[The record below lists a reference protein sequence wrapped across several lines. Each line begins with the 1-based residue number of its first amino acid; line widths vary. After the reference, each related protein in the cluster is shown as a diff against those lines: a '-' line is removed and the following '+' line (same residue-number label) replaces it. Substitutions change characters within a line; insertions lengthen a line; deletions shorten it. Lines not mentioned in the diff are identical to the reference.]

1 MQNRIIIWDDNA
13 QRLNAMEPNLRV
25 ALTQTGVKAS
35 IQTNCEPPL
44 LSRHNLTGNTPAIQ
58 VNDGDFW
65 RHTIG
70 ETVTVDQF
78 VALLRKLK
86 HMGLLSC

>member
-1 MQNRIIIWDDNA
+1 MADQIIIWDDNA
-13 QRLNAMEPNLRV
+13 TRLNEMEPNLRV
-25 ALTQTGVKAS
+25 AMKKLGINAS

-44 LSRHNLTGNTPAIQ
+44 LSRFGLTGNTPAIQ

-70 ETVTVDQF
+70 VAVTIDQF
-78 VALLRKLK
+78 LSLLGRWRCAGYFKD
-86 HMGLLSC
+86 

>member
-1 MQNRIIIWDDNA
+1 MADQIIIWDDNA
-13 QRLNAMEPNLRV
+13 SRLNAMEPNLRV
-25 ALTQTGVKAS
+25 AMKKLGITAS

-44 LSRHNLTGNTPAIQ
+44 LSRFNLTGNTPAIQ

-70 ETVTVDQF
+70 VPVTVEQF
-78 VALLRKLK
+78 MALLVKWRNTGCLK
-86 HMGLLSC
+86 G